1 MTEDNKV
8 VRLIDKL
15 RTKALATSLR
25 RMLART
31 VREMKDEGATPAEIV
46 QVCERPLRIWT
57 TTVRSRRETER

>member
-46 QVCERPLRIWT
+46 QVL
-57 TTVRSRRETER
+57 RETAEDLDNDGKKPA